1 MCYGSSTYFLYII
14 CAKYRYIYVDFV
26 ILYIYRNIKICR
38 SARRHYLYACEV
50 IIHSNI
56 QYNMNGNND
65 VNKIQFDGVV

>member
-1 MCYGSSTYFLYII
+1 MCQMQ
-14 CAKYRYIYVDFV
+14 IYVDSV

-56 QYNMNGNND
+56 QYNMNDNND
-65 VNKIQFDGVV
+65 VNKIQFDGIV